1 MIKIV
6 SPMMLAVMLKE
17 KRPAIANSVII
28 NNLNLQHRLM
38 VGRATNR
45 SWVHG
50 THLPTTNRLDN
61 VEEVKSDINKG
72 KKDKEK
78 KMKQVEETV
87 DSYLHQFDQQPLF
100 PPTKSK

>member
-1 MIKIV
+1 
-6 SPMMLAVMLKE
+6 MMLAVMLKE

-61 VEEVKSDINKG
+61 VG
-72 KKDKEK
+72 
-78 KMKQVEETV
+78 
-87 DSYLHQFDQQPLF
+87 
-100 PPTKSK
+100 